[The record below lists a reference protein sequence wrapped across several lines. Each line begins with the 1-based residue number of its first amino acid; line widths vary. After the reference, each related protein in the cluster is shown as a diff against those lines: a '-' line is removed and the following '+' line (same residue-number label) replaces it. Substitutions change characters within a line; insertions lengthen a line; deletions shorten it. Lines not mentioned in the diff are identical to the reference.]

1 MKKNYISNCYC
12 DILFQNRSWY
22 LVLISKHIPLNI
34 GDTLVGGGDGGVVGS
49 VVGGDIGA
57 V

>member
-12 DILFQNRSWY
+12 DILFQNRSCY
-22 LVLISKHIPLNI
+22 LVLINKHKPLNS
-34 GDTLVGGGDGGVVGS
+34 GDTLGGGGGGDVVGS
-49 VVGGDIGA
+49 VVGGGIGA